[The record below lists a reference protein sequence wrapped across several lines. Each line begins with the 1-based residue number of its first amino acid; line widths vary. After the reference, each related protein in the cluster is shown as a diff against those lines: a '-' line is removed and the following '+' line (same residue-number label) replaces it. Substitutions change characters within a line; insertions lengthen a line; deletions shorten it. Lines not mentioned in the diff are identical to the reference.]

1 MLASLLGRRL
11 GGKGGIKGCEST
23 GVGSREGLPK
33 AAYLVPQLNRKV
45 CSYPESSELM
55 RTKTF

>member
-11 GGKGGIKGCEST
+11 KGKGEIKACEST

-33 AAYLVPQLNRKV
+33 AAHLVPQPNRKV
-45 CSYPESSELM
+45 CS
-55 RTKTF
+55 